1 MHNATEFVAKCDST
15 NRSRKEVG
23 GVKRE
28 TSERAVLQRI
38 EEKLGLHQAL
48 KTDADLVV
56 AVEKGLSVRTISS
69 LVAHGIHDK
78 EIYSLI
84 VPRRTLQHRRARKE
98 KLSVEES
105 DRAARVARLTTLAE
119 RVFAD
124 TEAGMR
130 WLRAPKRRFTGRTPM
145 EMLVTEAGSRM
156 VEEMLY
162 QIDDGMAA

>member
-1 MHNATEFVAKCDST
+1 MKADNIVRSDSPKPLEQ
-15 NRSRKEVG
+15 RRHAEVP
-23 GVKRE
+23 
-28 TSERAVLQRI
+28 SELAVLQRI
-38 EEKLGLHQAL
+38 EEKLGLTKAL
-48 KTDADLVV
+48 RTDTDLVV
-56 AVEKGLSVRTISS
+56 AVEQGLSVRAISS

-105 DRAARVARLTTLAE
+105 DRAARIARLTSLAD

-124 TEAGMR
+124 GEAGMR
-130 WLRAPKRRFTGRTPM
+130 WLRAPKKRFAGRTPM
-145 EMLVTEAGSRM
+145 EMMATEAGSRL

-162 QIDDGMAA
+162 QIDEGMAA